1 MVNPRRIKTESLST
15 FLFAHLMVTAVAA
28 VLAFGTVEAW
38 SLALFE
44 INALVMAT
52 LLGLWQLLDPDFE
65 WRRLRMALPIWLL
78 LGWVL
83 IQLIPFGAFGQPLTL
98 AAAPE
103 MVPADRLRLPA
114 ISVDPQATREAAV
127 KLMSLAIY
135 FTAALL
141 VLNSPGRRQLAT
153 RVFSIF
159 GLAISFLAIAQR
171 LTWNGRLYWIRPVS
185 AFVSPFGP
193 FGNYNHFAGLVEL
206 LFPLPFA
213 WLVFAHSRLEERIFH
228 AVAVVM
234 MIAAAVLSM
243 SRAGILAII
252 VQFIVFGVAI
262 LLVQRAGGSRRLAR
276 IPIAI
281 VIVAIL
287 LSLWIG
293 YRPLMRRFDTIQQGR
308 QEHSVVT
315 RLAYWQASWQMFRD
329 YPVTGVGLG
338 AFPAVYPSYGRAS
351 SRYERV
357 EQVHND
363 YLQLLTDT
371 GVVGGVIGLAG
382 LLGLLWRWRS
392 SITRRWRL
400 GSTTAARNFANFL
413 GGAVAVTGMLLH
425 SLVDFNLQIAAN
437 ALLFLIVTAI
447 SLADER
453 EGMEWQR
460 GN

>member
-15 FLFAHLMVTAVAA
+15 FLFAHLMVTAVVA

-52 LLGLWQLLDPDFE
+52 LLGLWQLVDPHFE
-65 WRRLRMALPIWLL
+65 WRRLRLALPVWLL
-78 LGWVL
+78 LGWAL
-83 IQLIPFGAFGQPLTL
+83 IQLIPFGALGQPLIP

-103 MVPADRLRLPA
+103 LVPADRLRLPT
-114 ISVDPQATREAAV
+114 ISVDPQATREAAAR
-127 KLMSLAIY
+127 LLALAIY
-135 FTAALL
+135 FTVALQ
-141 VLNSPGRRQLAT
+141 VLATPARRQLAT
-153 RVFSIF
+153 RILSIF
-159 GLAISFLAIAQR
+159 GLAVSFLAIAQR

-185 AFVSPFGP
+185 DFVSPFGP
-193 FGNYNHFAGLVEL
+193 YGNYNHFAGLIEL

-213 WLVFAHSRLEERIFH
+213 WLVFSRCRLEERILH
-228 AVAVVM
+228 ASAVVV

-243 SRAGILAII
+243 SRAGILTIIIQFTIFGAAIM
-252 VQFIVFGVAI
+252 
-262 LLVQRAGGSRRLAR
+262 LVQRASGARRLAR
-276 IPIAI
+276 IPFMII
-281 VIVAIL
+281 VVAVL

-293 YRPLMRRFDTIQQGR
+293 YRPLRSRFDTIQQGR

-315 RLAYWQASWQMFRD
+315 RLAYWQSSWRIFRD
-329 YPVTGVGLG
+329 HAATGVGLG
-338 AFPAVYPSYGRAS
+338 AFPAVYPAYGRAS

-400 GSTTAARNFANFL
+400 ESTTAARNFANFL

-437 ALLFLIVTAI
+437 ALLFLILTAI
-447 SLADER
+447 SAAEVTGAT
-453 EGMEWQR
+453 EQR
-460 GN
+460 RDN